1 MVLSLG
7 RTIRY
12 NLPMSNLKNSIAF
25 LLFYLILVLGVAQ
38 VNYIEQN
45 ILNFEPVFFVLIA
58 LAVLSGLY
66 LPSVSRLSIY
76 AYLLFWAVVYGLVW
90 WFYWRIQEHP
100 SNVQII
106 GIQFILVMIS
116 AGLAFDVG
124 QHLRAINTLFEGL
137 SVTTYPNR
145 TLEIQKAEDRISAEL
160 TRSRRYHHPLS
171 LLIVELEKSRYKYK
185 RENLD
190 GLQKDLLQRF
200 AIARIGQII
209 NDGARETDLILH
221 DRAGRFVLLCPETNF
236 ERSVIFGERIRKAV
250 AESMDTEVVWS
261 SASFPD
267 EALTFEELVERAEQR
282 LVHSATD
289 AETSISVQAEEKQL
303 N

>member
-1 MVLSLG
+1 M
-7 RTIRY
+7 T
-12 NLPMSNLKNSIAF
+12 NLKNSIAF
-25 LLFYLILVLGVAQ
+25 LFAYLILVFGVAQ

-45 ILNFEPVFFVLIA
+45 ILNFEPAFFILVA
-58 LAVLSGLY
+58 LAVLAGLY

-76 AYLLFWAVVYGLVW
+76 AYLFFWAVVYGLVW
-90 WFYWRIQEHP
+90 VFYWRLQDHP
-100 SNVQII
+100 SNFQIL
-106 GIQFILVMIS
+106 GIQFILVVIS

-124 QHLRAINTLFEGL
+124 QHLNAINNMFEGL

-145 TLEIQKAEDRISAEL
+145 TLELQKAEDRISAEL

-171 LLIVELEKSRYKYK
+171 LLIVELEKNRYKYK

-209 NDGARETDLILH
+209 SDGARETDLILR
-221 DRAGRFVLLCPETNF
+221 DQAGRFVLLCPETNF
-236 ERSVIFGERIRKAV
+236 ERSVVFGERIRKAV
-250 AESMDTEVVWS
+250 AENMDTEVAWS

-267 EALTFEELVERAEQR
+267 EALTFDELVERAEQR
-282 LVHSATD
+282 LTRPG
-289 AETSISVQAEEKQL
+289 AEALASISVRAEEKAA
-303 N
+303 

>member
-1 MVLSLG
+1 
-7 RTIRY
+7 
-12 NLPMSNLKNSIAF
+12 MSNLKNSIAF
-25 LLFYLILVLGVAQ
+25 LFAYLILVFGVAQ

-58 LAVLSGLY
+58 LAVLIGFY
-66 LPSVSRLSIY
+66 LPSISRVSIY

-90 WFYWRIQEHP
+90 WFYWRTLEHLSNIQTL
-100 SNVQII
+100 
-106 GIQFILVMIS
+106 GIQFILVTIS

-124 QHLRAINTLFEGL
+124 QHLRAMTALFEGL
-137 SVTTYPNR
+137 SLTTYPNR
-145 TLEIQKAEDRISAEL
+145 TLEIRQAEDRISAEL

-171 LLIVELEKSRYKYK
+171 LLIVELEKNRHKHK

-209 NDGARETDLILH
+209 SDGARETDLILR
-221 DRAGRFVLLCPETNF
+221 DRSGRFVLLCPETDF
-236 ERSVIFGERIRKAV
+236 ERSVIFGERIRKSV
-250 AESMDTEVVWS
+250 AENMDAQVVWS

-267 EALTFEELVERAEQR
+267 EALTFDELVERAEQR
-282 LVHSATD
+282 LSQTHSGEAP
-289 AETSISVQAEEKQL
+289 SIPIQAEERQL
-303 N
+303 K